1 MGKVVLDT
9 SVIVKAVLK
18 PSRWLPK
25 DIYEREVETHKK
37 SRLLIRSVKQ
47 KRMKVFIPFV
57 ALVEIAGVLTRLAS
71 SSLAKEVIE
80 SLGTSENFHIVY
92 EEEIR
97 DYAIEIALEVGS
109 SGFDT
114 YFIAVAKM
122 FNAMLITDDE
132 PMALRAKHLGVDT
145 ILIRRISIEELIAR
159 INRLAETKN

>member
-25 DIYEREVETHKK
+25 NIYEREVETHEK
-37 SRLLIRSVKQ
+37 SRLLIRLVKQ
-47 KRMKVFIPFV
+47 KRIEVFIPFV

-71 SSLAKEVIE
+71 SSLAREVVE
-80 SLGTSENFHIVY
+80 SLKTSENYHIVY

-97 DYAIEIALEVGS
+97 DHAIKIALEVGS

-114 YFIAVAKM
+114 YFIAVAKK

-132 PMALRAKHLGVDT
+132 PMAIYAKHLSIDT
-145 ILIRRISIEELIAR
+145 ILIRRISIEELRTKIDT
-159 INRLAETKN
+159 LAGN

>member
-25 DIYEREVETHKK
+25 NIYEREVETHEK
-37 SRLLIRSVKQ
+37 SRLLIRLVKQ
-47 KRMKVFIPFV
+47 KRIEVFIPFV
-57 ALVEIAGVLTRLAS
+57 ALVEVAGVLTRLAS
-71 SSLAKEVIE
+71 SSLAREVVE
-80 SLGTSENFHIVY
+80 SLKTSENYHIVY

-97 DYAIEIALEVGS
+97 DHAIKIALEVGS

-114 YFIAVAKM
+114 YFIAVAKK

-132 PMALRAKHLGVDT
+132 PMAIYAKHLSIDT
-145 ILIRRISIEELIAR
+145 ILIRRISIEELRTKIDT
-159 INRLAETKN
+159 LAGN